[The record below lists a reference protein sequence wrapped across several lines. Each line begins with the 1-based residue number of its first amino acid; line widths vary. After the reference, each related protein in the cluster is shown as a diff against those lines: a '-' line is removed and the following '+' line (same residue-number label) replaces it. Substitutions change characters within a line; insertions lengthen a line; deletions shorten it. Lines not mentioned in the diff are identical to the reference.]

1 MGPTPF
7 YGARAEKNPKAD
19 FAMKQTNICRLS
31 GDITMSRLRT
41 GALNASFVRD
51 LDIVLRRCFSKPYWG
66 CVPSGPPCKKRRYRA
81 YRCVRVPRLTIYP
94 SEHSQLTYLRA
105 NTAID

>member
-31 GDITMSRLRT
+31 GDIKD
-41 GALNASFVRD
+41 AL
-51 LDIVLRRCFSKPYWG
+51 G
-66 CVPSGPPCKKRRYRA
+66 
-81 YRCVRVPRLTIYP
+81 
-94 SEHSQLTYLRA
+94 QLTW
-105 NTAID
+105 NNITGPGD